1 MNKIDAHLEKIK
13 VTYGARRDLMIKAIQ
28 EYFPAEVQFTEP
40 EGGLFLWVTLPNGMS
55 GKGLLPKAIEA
66 KVAYVYGSPFFP
78 NGGGNETLRLNYSNA
93 NEEQIVEGIKR
104 LGKIIKEN
112 M

>member
-1 MNKIDAHLEKIK
+1 MDGFQDIDR
-13 VTYGARRDLMIKAIQ
+13 T
-28 EYFPAEVQFTEP
+28 
-40 EGGLFLWVTLPNGMS
+40 
-55 GKGLLPKAIEA
+55 IEA